1 MLKLLLLTA
10 PLATIAAGAGHAA
23 GGGAAVLP
31 GFTAHPPVIRVADAA
46 VTVEISDR
54 ATLEM
59 PAGSKILTERQTDQ
73 GVMTATNTII
83 EVPLTKDEAMT
94 LIEDALKDAGERP
107 DVIRTGDLSAINIV
121 ESSFRLGIAFEV
133 VSDEST
139 IVMVSVFEQ
148 N

>member
-1 MLKLLLLTA
+1 MLRTLLLTL
-10 PLATIAAGAGHAA
+10 PFVIAGAGATHAA
-23 GGGAAVLP
+23 GGGMQTLP
-31 GFTAHPPVIRVADAA
+31 ALQGHQPVIRVADA
-46 VTVEISDR
+46 VVKVEISDR

-73 GVMTATNTII
+73 GVMKASNTIV

-94 LIEDALKDAGERP
+94 LIEDALKDAGESP
-107 DVIRTGDLSAINIV
+107 DIIRSDDLSAINIV
-121 ESSFRLGIAFEV
+121 ENSFRLGIAFEV
-133 VSDEST
+133 VSDDST